1 MTYRLVKNQMEQ
13 QQFLSIAQGAWEGED
28 WYYEDL
34 ERSGRLQYLISNDK
48 DEVIGTFELLPYIP
62 EGMSLIERDY
72 PFYNEKEVRRQTA
85 PVYELDKLSIA
96 KENRSNEH
104 LYILMRDLML
114 VGKNELESELFLSLI
129 RPSFFRLLTRI
140 MKLPITGLT
149 DPIYCD
155 ENDDEFVPCL
165 CYVPKNETELAE
177 MYASMRRGLRLKSIT
192 K

>member
-1 MTYRLVKNQMEQ
+1 MTYRVVQTKTEQ
-13 QQFLSIAQGAWEGED
+13 QQFYAIAKGAWEGKD

-34 ERSGRLQYLISNDK
+34 KRSGRLQYLISNNEG
-48 DEVIGTFELLPYIP
+48 EVIGTFELLPYIP
-62 EGMSLIERDY
+62 EGESLIERDY
-72 PFYNEKEVRRQTA
+72 PFYKESEVSRQQA

-104 LYILMRDLML
+104 LFLLIRDLML
-114 VGKNELESELFLSLI
+114 IGKDELQTHMFLCLI
-129 RPSFFRLLTRI
+129 RPSFFRLLNRI
-140 MKLPITGLT
+140 MKLPVTALT

-165 CYVPKNETELAE
+165 CYVPKNETELAD
-177 MYASMRRGLRLKSIT
+177 MYASMRRGLRLKSIA